1 LDIFAPI
8 KKYALLT
15 YKTNIEVISNG
26 GEMINRKRRKAK
38 NGKWSRILAIPIFL
52 VLSYGA
58 IRLGVAAGNL
68 AFSMD
73 SKIVRQVDVENFKVT
88 LNSTLPIIDTVY
100 NSGNVD
106 ISLSGQIAN
115 IISEIFDFDI
125 KTPLTILNAQS
136 SHFYKYYKNEYS
148 SILDRNNSD
157 NTKDKDNKV
166 ADNDPDKHGDHSDDG
181 NKVGDSGDNPDGN
194 QKKDDGN
201 GQEGNTGFK
210 EDASSIYF
218 EETDEE
224 KDFSKQNTVSSGKI
238 LLQNMS
244 KFKISNEDIE
254 KMLKEPLNIEFD
266 RKGPKILIYHTHT
279 TESYL
284 RSLDQLNKENVASS
298 SRDSKYNMIR
308 VGNELANQLEKKYGI
323 DVIHNGT
330 THDYPSHSSAYS
342 NSLRTIDKYLKS
354 YPSIK
359 VTLDIHRDAVAK
371 DKPKLRVVTEING
384 KKTAK
389 IMFVVGTNGTGL
401 DHPNWK
407 ENLKLAIKLQEN
419 LNSQHPDLTR
429 PIYISNNRYNQHLA
443 SGGGLIIE
451 IGADG
456 NTLDEA
462 LESVKYL
469 AKAINEVIIGK

>member
-1 LDIFAPI
+1 
-8 KKYALLT
+8 
-15 YKTNIEVISNG
+15 
-26 GEMINRKRRKAK
+26 MAK
-38 NGKWSRILAIPIFL
+38 NGKLSRVLAIPIFII
-52 VLSYGA
+52 LSYGA
-58 IRLGVAAGNL
+58 IRLGVAAGNF
-68 AFSMD
+68 AFNMD
-73 SKIVRQVDVENFKVT
+73 SKIVKHVDVENFKTT
-88 LNSTLPIIDTVY
+88 LNRTLPIIDTVY

-115 IISEIFDFDI
+115 IITDIFNFDI
-125 KTPLTILNAQS
+125 KSPLTILNAQS
-136 SHFYKYYKNEYS
+136 SYFYMYYKNEYPA
-148 SILDRNNSD
+148 ILDNNNSENTHD
-157 NTKDKDNKV
+157 NDNKV
-166 ADNDPDKHGDHSDDG
+166 ADNDPDKNGNHSDDG
-181 NKVGDSGDNPDGN
+181 NKAGDSGDNSDGN
-194 QKKDDGN
+194 QNNEDRKD
-201 GQEGNTGFK
+201 QEQNTEFK
-210 EDASSIYF
+210 EDASSIFF
-218 EETDEE
+218 EEADEE
-224 KDFSKQNTVSSGKI
+224 KDFSQQNTVSSGKI

-254 KMLKEPLNIEFD
+254 KMLKEPLNIKFD

-284 RSLDQLNKENVASS
+284 RSLDQLEEGNVASS

-308 VGNELANQLEKKYGI
+308 IGNELANQLEKKYGI

-359 VTLDIHRDAVAK
+359 ITLDIHRDAVAK

-462 LESVKYL
+462 LESIKYL
-469 AKAINEVIIGK
+469 AKAINDVINGK

>member
-1 LDIFAPI
+1 
-8 KKYALLT
+8 
-15 YKTNIEVISNG
+15 
-26 GEMINRKRRKAK
+26 MINRKRRKAK
-38 NGKWSRILAIPIFL
+38 DGKLPKILAIPIFL
-52 VLSYGA
+52 ILSYGA

-68 AFSMD
+68 VFNMD
-73 SKIVRQVDVENFKVT
+73 SKIVKDVDTENFKTT
-88 LNSTLPIIDTVY
+88 LNRSLPIIETVY

-106 ISLSGQIAN
+106 ISLSGQIAHL
-115 IISEIFDFDI
+115 ITDIFNFDI
-125 KTPLTILNAQS
+125 NSPITILNAQS
-136 SHFYKYYKNEYS
+136 SHFYNYYRNVYP
-148 SILDRNNSD
+148 SILEGNRSD
-157 NTKDKDNKV
+157 KTDDNDNKV
-166 ADNDPDKHGDHSDDG
+166 ADDDQDEHGSLKGG
-181 NKVGDSGDNPDGN
+181 NMGGDNGDNPDGS
-194 QKKDDGN
+194 QKNEDGKN
-201 GQEGNTGFK
+201 IDQNTGLK
-210 EDASSIYF
+210 VDASSIYF

-254 KMLKEPLNIEFD
+254 KMLKEPLNIKFD

-284 RSLDQLNKENVASS
+284 TSLDQLDKKDIPSS
-298 SRDSKYNMIR
+298 SRDPKFNMIR
-308 VGNELANQLEKKYGI
+308 VGNELANQLEKNYGI
-323 DVIHNGT
+323 DVMHNGT
-330 THDYPSHSSAYS
+330 VHDYPSHNSAYS
-342 NSLRTIDKYLKS
+342 NSLRTISNYLKS

-359 VTLDIHRDAVAK
+359 LTFDIHRDAVAK
-371 DKPKLRVVTEING
+371 DKPKLRVVTDING

-401 DHPNWK
+401 EHPNWR

-469 AKAINEVIIGK
+469 AKAINDVINGK